1 MTDNPCSRFSGSK
14 LIKDK
19 ERLDRL
25 GKTSYCLLQKDNVFR
40 FGHDAVFLAYFARPP
55 KKGNIADLCAGTG
68 AVAFFLTMKTS
79 APILAVEWQE
89 ELYDMSRRSVLL
101 NDLSARLRVLKADVR
116 ALPEMFGKARFDYIT
131 INPPYIPVE
140 GFLQNEHKALAIAR
154 HEIMLTL
161 EEWTE
166 ALALLLKPLGR
177 AAIIYR
183 NDRFYELLQA
193 LVLRDLVV
201 KRLRFVYPFAD
212 KPANLV
218 LVEVQKKG
226 RSRGTIVEPS
236 IIVHENEGPFTEA
249 MEAMYD
255 AFQTPPTPPTPSS

>member
-1 MTDNPCSRFSGSK
+1 MTDNPCLRFSGSE
-14 LIKDK
+14 LIKDT

-55 KKGNIADLCAGTG
+55 KKGHLADLCTGTG
-68 AVAFFLTMKTS
+68 AVALFLTMKTP

-89 ELYDMSRRSVLL
+89 ELYDMTRRSVLL
-101 NDLSARLRVLKADVR
+101 NGLTSRLNVLKADVR
-116 ALPEMFGKARFDYIT
+116 DLPDMLGKAVFDYIT
-131 INPPYIPVE
+131 INPPYVPVE

-154 HEIMLTL
+154 HEMMLTL
-161 EEWTE
+161 EEWTNV
-166 ALALLLKPLGR
+166 LTLLLKPLGR

-183 NDRFYELLQA
+183 NDRFHELLRA
-193 LVLRDLVV
+193 LVLQDLVV
-201 KRLRFVYPFAD
+201 KRLRFVYPFAH

-226 RSRGTIVEPS
+226 RLRGTIVEPP
-236 IIVHENEGPFTEA
+236 IIVHQEEGPFTAA
-249 MEAMYD
+249 MEAIYD
-255 AFQTPPTPPTPSS
+255 SFQPSTS